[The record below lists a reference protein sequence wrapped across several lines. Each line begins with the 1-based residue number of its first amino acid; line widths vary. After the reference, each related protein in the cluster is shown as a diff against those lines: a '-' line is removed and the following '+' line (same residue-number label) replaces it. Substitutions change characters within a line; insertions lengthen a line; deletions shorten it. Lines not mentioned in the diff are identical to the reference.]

1 MEQVV
6 YYLQVSVIIVL
17 MFMGLFV
24 IVYLLFQLSLSQYII
39 GYTVRRKE

>member
-24 IVYLLFQLSLSQYII
+24 IVYLLFQLSLLQYII